1 MLKIELFKELLKNW
15 YFRLLVIFSLV
26 VVPLFLSWFVSKDNF
41 LWFNLSTSNDWI
53 GFLGSYV
60 GGIIGGLFT
69 LLGVLLTLKKQNEQ
83 DSKLE
88 VKQKEQDKKIATFQ
102 FEDTLF
108 RLMGLQNDS
117 ISQIKIETLRNEWVE
132 GKQTFEWIIKESKQV
147 IEEIID
153 EDYKQFN
160 IRIDKDLEFQII
172 TSAFR
177 ELYYKFE
184 DTFAH
189 YFRNITYIIK
199 SISTVEDSHLR
210 ENYLSILKAQLTQSE
225 LQVIFY
231 FVISSKD
238 LETTYKLLVST
249 DFFNTSIKGLL
260 FENYHFEFFQNLEDY
275 QVKEIDEISLFLD
288 NENLLPNPDEEEFL
302 RGIE

>member
-1 MLKIELFKELLKNW
+1 MFKIELFKELFKNW
-15 YFRLLVIFSLV
+15 YFRLLIIFSLLI
-26 VVPLFLSWFVSKDNF
+26 VPLLLSWFVSKDNF
-41 LWFNLSTSNDWI
+41 LWFELTTSNDWI

-69 LLGVLLTLKKQNEQ
+69 LLGVLLTLKKQHEQ

-88 VKQKEQDKKIATFQ
+88 EKQAEQDKKIATYQ
-102 FEDTLF
+102 YENTLF
-108 RLMGLQNDS
+108 RLIDLQNES
-117 ISQIKIETLRNEWVE
+117 INQIKIETLRDEWVE

-147 IEEIID
+147 IDEIID

-160 IRIDKDLEFQII
+160 VIVDNNLEFIVI
-172 TSAFR
+172 TNAFK
-177 ELYYKFE
+177 EIYFKFE
-184 DTFAH
+184 DTIAH
-189 YFRNITYIIK
+189 YRNITYIIK
-199 SISTVEDSHLR
+199 TISTVEDPHLR

-238 LETTYKLLVST
+238 LDTTYKILKST
-249 DFFNTSIKGLL
+249 NFFDVSIKGLL
-260 FENYHFEFFQNLEDY
+260 FENYHLDFFDNLEDY
-275 QVKEIDEISLFLD
+275 QVKELDEISLFLD
-288 NENLLPNPDEEEFL
+288 NENLPFNPDEEEFL